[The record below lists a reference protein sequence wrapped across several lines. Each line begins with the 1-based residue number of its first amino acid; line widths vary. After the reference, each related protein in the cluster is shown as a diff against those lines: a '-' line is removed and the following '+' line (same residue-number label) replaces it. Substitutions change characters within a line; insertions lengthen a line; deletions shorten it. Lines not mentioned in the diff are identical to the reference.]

1 MFVIESINLHKTD
14 EHRLTTARSKLSDG
28 LTSKQIKFI
37 NEYLIDHNATAA
49 ARRAGYSA
57 HTANVQGT
65 QLLSNTKVAAEI
77 SQRQKSDSARLEVTK
92 EKLIAELA
100 QIAFSDPNAI
110 ISCLQA
116 GKSLKDAN
124 LKFLKSISV
133 SKNGW
138 NIVMADKLSAIGL
151 LMKYLGFEPKSDSVN
166 LQSDENSETGL
177 QRILRIVKERAER
190 QREKD
195 KINGAGVHPSSPL
208 RPEKE

>member
-1 MFVIESINLHKTD
+1 M
-14 EHRLTTARSKLSDG
+14 SDG

-37 NEYLIDHNATAA
+37 NEYFIDHNATAA
-49 ARRAGYSA
+49 ARRAGYSF

-65 QLLSNTKVAAEI
+65 QLLSNTKVATEI
-77 SQRQKSDSARLEVTK
+77 SQRQKSDSARLNVTK

-100 QIAFSDPNAI
+100 QIAFSDPTAI
-110 ISCLQA
+110 ISCLQS
-116 GKSLKDAN
+116 GQSLKGTN

-151 LMKYLGFEPKSDSVN
+151 LMKYLGFEPKSDSVD
-166 LQSDENSETGL
+166 SESEENSETGL
-177 QRILRIVKERAER
+177 QRILRIVKERADR

-195 KINGAGVHPSSPL
+195 KINVAGADQSSPL